1 MRMTRGHVRGVTRG
15 MEVIYMR
22 MTRGHVRGVNVNY
35 SQSLCP
41 KLSISIKVEPEAIL
55 EEEVDARA
63 LHYIQSLIGS
73 GSLNKETERMIKK
86 MGVDKPDDK
95 VKHLA
100 AFRDVKSGKA
110 RKIHYKLSAKSPGIP
125 GRLYAG
131 LSCQSPWRPIRNMLI
146 GESTWDA
153 DQSNC

>member
-63 LHYIQSLIGS
+63 LHYIHTIIDWKRFIEQGDGKDDQEDGS
-73 GSLNKETERMIKK
+73 R
-86 MGVDKPDDK
+86 
-95 VKHLA
+95 
-100 AFRDVKSGKA
+100 
-110 RKIHYKLSAKSPGIP
+110 
-125 GRLYAG
+125 
-131 LSCQSPWRPIRNMLI
+131 
-146 GESTWDA
+146 
-153 DQSNC
+153 